1 MIEVTGKELGIE
13 NCSFTA
19 RGKTAGDIVK
29 SIFDHLE
36 SEHDMHMPSVEETLE
51 MYQTDVDAFDYRRA
65 AVVNAEMPLD
75 EGVQL
80 IIRRLKDKLDLP
92 PTPADHQG

>member
-19 RGKTAGDIVK
+19 RGKTAGDVLE
-29 SIFDHLE
+29 SMFDHLE
-36 SEHDMHMPSVEETLE
+36 SEHDMHMPDVKETLE
-51 MYQTDVDAFDYRRA
+51 MYQTDIEAFDFRRA

-80 IIRRLKDKLDLP
+80 VIRRLKEKLDLP
-92 PTPADHQG
+92 HTPADYQG